1 MKKLLAILLSA
12 LMLCA
17 MIPFTTV
24 AAAGEPTIVLTIVDE
39 LEEVNAGEEFQVE
52 VNLENLD
59 DTAGLISA
67 LVEIGFDPDVFELVT
82 TFDEDEEMWMPAIE
96 VGSKYNASSNKYIT
110 YGYIDDD
117 GVSKKCLVN
126 YVRGTATASQV
137 RKEAHFYTATFRV
150 KDDAVSGTYEL
161 CVKGYNPKNFALY
174 GGGYTEMAIVNTS
187 ITVNGSDPLPPSCE
201 HEYENDCDKNCS
213 KCGEESRPEAEHQYF
228 YACEQYCM
236 LCNEKTNP
244 RAKHNILHVEAKAPV
259 SCIEYGNV
267 EYWYCEHCYHAWL
280 DEACTNETNMKRVI
294 LAGECISNAP
304 ACQDGECINC
314 TLPCYAEAEHEYFN
328 DCESVCINCY
338 EETREATHNVVHVEA
353 VAASCSAMGNIEYW
367 YCDVCGAAWLDA
379 DCTRNTNRFAVILP
393 MAEHTYANAFD
404 ASCDVCGDERELV
417 VNADEIIRLYGHS
430 ITEIKGGL
438 GFKFNADVNG
448 VTFDEEYIADYT
460 NATVTIDGVEY
471 KLITLGAIVNNQQL
485 GNQTMDNVD
494 DKYVQNVEAV
504 KVFEDEGAT
513 SYAVRIINIP
523 ADELDTEIIARPY
536 FVFEC
541 DGEEIV
547 IYGEDQIQSYNGA
560 LNG

>member
-1 MKKLLAILLSA
+1 MKKILAILLSA

-17 MIPFTTV
+17 MIPFATVAV
-24 AAAGEPTIVLTIVDE
+24 AAADEPTVEIVIEDE
-39 LEEVNAGEEFQVE
+39 EINAGDDLEVT
-52 VNLENLD
+52 VNLLGLE
-59 DTAGLISA
+59 DTAGLIYA
-67 LVEIGFDPDVFELVT
+67 LVKINYDHDAFEMVT
-82 TFDEDEEMWMPAIE
+82 TFDEDEEAWLPPIE

-110 YGYIDDD
+110 FGQINEETGYMDN
-117 GVSKKCLVN
+117 CLVK
-126 YVRGTATASQV
+126 YTRSTATASQV
-137 RKEAHFYTATFRV
+137 RREEHFYTVTFKV
-150 KDDAVSGTYEL
+150 KDDAVSGTYDFTVADNSQL
-161 CVKGYNPKNFALY
+161 IYHGN
-174 GGGYTEMAIVNTS
+174 VNAS
-187 ITVNGSDPLPPSCE
+187 FSVINASVVVNGSDPLPPSCE
-201 HEYENDCDKNCS
+201 HEYEYDCDKNCS
-213 KCGEESRPEAEHQYF
+213 KCGEETRPEAEHQYF

-244 RAKHNILHVEAKAPV
+244 RAKHNIIHVEAKAPI

-280 DEACTNETNMKRVI
+280 DEACTDETNMKRVI

-314 TLPCYAEAEHEYFN
+314 GLPCYAEAEHEYFN

-338 EETREATHNVVHVEA
+338 EETREAAHNVIHVEA
-353 VAASCSAMGNIEYW
+353 KAPSCTAMGNIEYW

-393 MAEHTYANAFD
+393 MAEHTYSNAFD

-438 GFKFNADVNG
+438 GFKFNADVDG

-485 GNQTMDNVD
+485 GNQTMENVD

>member
-17 MIPFTTV
+17 MIPFATV
-24 AAAGEPTIVLTIVDE
+24 AAADADYYIE
-39 LEEVNAGEEFQVE
+39 LVADAEEVDAGDYVAIE
-52 VNLENLD
+52 VSLYGHESV
-59 DTAGLISA
+59 GLIGA
-67 LVEIGFDPDVFELVT
+67 LIELGFDHDVFELET
-82 TFDEDEEMWMPAIE
+82 YYDEDEEMYMPPIE
-96 VGSKYNASSNKYIT
+96 VGSKFNASSNKYINFPPIDEET
-110 YGYIDDD
+110 GYMER
-117 GVSKKCLVN
+117 CLVQ
-126 YVRGTATASQV
+126 YSRGTASASQAI
-137 RKEAHFYTATFRV
+137 KTNLFYTVTFKV
-150 KDDAVSGTYEL
+150 KDDAVSGD
-161 CVKGYNPKNFALY
+161 
-174 GGGYTEMAIVNTS
+174 YTIDIVNYKAKDQVMHGNAWTEWTWEPVT

-280 DEACTNETNMKRVI
+280 DEACTDETNMKRVI

-404 ASCDVCGDERELV
+404 ATCDVCGDERELV